1 MLKPSRSSS
10 VRGGDFD
17 LSSPTPLRP
26 RPRAR
31 PPHQSSRLRPP
42 LGGVVAIGVAIGLC
56 KGVVGRCQRRCQWR
70 CRRGLHNRPTHQPRA
85 RRGSMYA
92 ACLAAIVDGA
102 PPSAHHVHQRGGLGT
117 IWRTSAR
124 WKPQRQPQATSGKAA
139 ARKQENVS
147 TDLNFAHDPSSQGS
161 LIEDVNAHEAH
172 VRGRKGRAPRSS
184 A

>member
-1 MLKPSRSSS
+1 VLKPSRSSS

-124 WKPQRQPQATSGKAA
+124 WKPQRQPQATGLPQSPPALPSPCGRRDETTFDHAVTMTVA
-139 ARKQENVS
+139 LEPLTARPTTQ
-147 TDLNFAHDPSSQGS
+147 TA
-161 LIEDVNAHEAH
+161 INAHTP
-172 VRGRKGRAPRSS
+172 V
-184 A
+184 